1 MGESE
6 KKVPKTLKDMSP
18 VRLIVSSF
26 FAIIILGTSLL
37 YLPIASKNMHPVNF
51 IDAMFTATSAT
62 CVTGLTPFDT
72 YSQWSTFG
80 QVIIMLH
87 LQLDLLYFFEKN

>member
-26 FAIIILGTSLL
+26 FAIIILGPSLL
-37 YLPIASKNMHPVNF
+37 YLPIASKINWMHIFRSNRYISFV
-51 IDAMFTATSAT
+51 S
-62 CVTGLTPFDT
+62 T
-72 YSQWSTFG
+72 YCF
-80 QVIIMLH
+80 
-87 LQLDLLYFFEKN
+87 